1 METICTRKLQEDIT
15 RKKREIEEE
24 KLKLQY
30 LKKKALREQWLMDGL
45 SPQSQQDQEAMK
57 LQAHDEEQQTKVL
70 QSNIHRYEQQ
80 QSFIYVHCIC
90 FWKSNLFLLS
100 TALFAMEINVQK
112 DLKTGESQVLSTA
125 TVMPQELPQNGV
137 KVYDDGRKS
146 IFAVKSDGKKIQ
158 NGVGELSTLEVEE
171 LLRKATEK
179 QYKTDVEYHKPVFAS
194 SFSRPSTPKRQERDE
209 ISPGPG
215 NEQETFKTQ
224 PEIFKRELTQ
234 PGGKMGQASSYIPHQ
249 SLGREVWQPDPQ
261 SVCNVRNDV
270 INSDQ
275 THSDTNNTSGLWQ
288 SFKANGAAV
297 QMDASPNYKDP
308 AHLENSKVNVLNAVP
323 RNIDSTEPVTMIF
336 MGFQNVDE
344 EEDGCGGLGDDDV
357 IQAELVVI
365 NDDDDD
371 NDQDTALSYH
381 AKGYYSKVFQP
392 HMNSHVE
399 QYLTDTETSCG
410 KNNAIPYP
418 TTAHLL
424 GQESVLSNTWP
435 NSQPHKQG
443 SGDGTEDPCSTG
455 RPKKHY
461 CM

>member
-1 METICTRKLQEDIT
+1 MEEADLLKERLQAIT
-15 RKKREIEEE
+15 
-24 KLKLQY
+24 
-30 LKKKALREQWLMDGL
+30 KKALREQWLMDGL

-70 QSNIHRYEQQ
+70 QSNIHRMEKEIEALESQEVTISENEALILKRLKEIEKTAEDIRKPIKYVYSAIPDIPKSYKPSHLKKLSSPKTETEKEQPKQ
-80 QSFIYVHCIC
+80 
-90 FWKSNLFLLS
+90 
-100 TALFAMEINVQK
+100 ALFAMEINVQK

-194 SFSRPSTPKRQERDE
+194 SFSRPSTPKRQEQDE
-209 ISPGPG
+209 INPGPG

-249 SLGREVWQPDPQ
+249 SPGREVWQPDPQ
-261 SVCNVRNDV
+261 RVYNVRNDV

-399 QYLTDTETSCG
+399 QYLTDTET
-410 KNNAIPYP
+410 N
-418 TTAHLL
+418 
-424 GQESVLSNTWP
+424 
-435 NSQPHKQG
+435 
-443 SGDGTEDPCSTG
+443 
-455 RPKKHY
+455 
-461 CM
+461 